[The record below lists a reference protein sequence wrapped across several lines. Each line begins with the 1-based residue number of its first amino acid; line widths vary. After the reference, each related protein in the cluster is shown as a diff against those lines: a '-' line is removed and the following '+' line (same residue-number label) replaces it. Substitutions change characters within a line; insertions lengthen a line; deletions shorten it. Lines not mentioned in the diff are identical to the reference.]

1 MPILQAAAVTN
12 FEFAEIHVQIV
23 NFACIIVVGFC
34 PHSIQSG
41 IHKLLNGSLLIFLTQ
56 QGECEG
62 KSCG

>member
-12 FEFAEIHVQIV
+12 FEFAEIHAQIV
-23 NFACIIVVGFC
+23 NFACIIVVGFLS
-34 PHSIQSG
+34 HIQSG